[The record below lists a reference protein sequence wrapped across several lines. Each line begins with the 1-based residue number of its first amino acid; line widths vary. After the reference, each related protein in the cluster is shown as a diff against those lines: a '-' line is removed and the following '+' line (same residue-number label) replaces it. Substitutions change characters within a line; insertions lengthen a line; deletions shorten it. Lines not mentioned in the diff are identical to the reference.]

1 MQVDTNSTSR
11 KSNVSMLD
19 VICCDRD
26 FATLETRNIDKK
38 RWDGGGTLAHRVWEA
53 KTHPL
58 SSAVRREP
66 DNTNYQQQH
75 TINHTIKLQP
85 TSVCLSWKN
94 LLTMWHFV
102 WKGPLNVNLPLI
114 QSKYFYLG
122 NFSYRSAIFHTPP
135 VSVARS
141 SWPLFYCLFI
151 RIFDLDVRKMLIL
164 FSGWKYTFPSTPKQ
178 HFLSNVN
185 RRSRML
191 YKKQNFFVNLAEF
204 EKL

>member
-1 MQVDTNSTSR
+1 MVCYAWIEHYSARYLLLLSFGEITPRHANTKAS
-11 KSNVSMLD
+11 LLY

-58 SSAVRREP
+58 SSAVRRKP

-114 QSKYFYLG
+114 QSKYFYFG
-122 NFSYRSAIFHTPP
+122 NFSCLSATFHTPP
-135 VSVARS
+135 VSVGLVD
-141 SWPLFYCLFI
+141 LFFIVCLFAY
-151 RIFDLDVRKMLIL
+151 LM
-164 FSGWKYTFPSTPKQ
+164 
-178 HFLSNVN
+178 
-185 RRSRML
+185 
-191 YKKQNFFVNLAEF
+191 
-204 EKL
+204 